1 VVVGDRQPYLCA
13 LITLDEEGLPDLVS
27 RLGIENGGL
36 ASVAKNPKVREYLEA
51 GIERE
56 CNANVA
62 RYQTIKKFELLPV
75 AFSVDGGELTP
86 TMKIKR
92 NVVNE
97 KYKDVIDGL
106 YGE

>member
-1 VVVGDRQPYLCA
+1 MDDLLHRLKEERVAAGDVGAGRIFA
-13 LITLDEEGLPDLVS
+13 
-27 RLGIENGGL
+27 
-36 ASVAKNPKVREYLEA
+36 AEA